1 VDHVVTHRGSR
12 RHASWIARHRIVDHA
27 ATTTHRIV
35 DHIATA
41 HPHRVRANGI
51 RSQRKQRRTA
61 DQRYEEPMAIN
72 TAAADDDAPRVAIP
86 TWRFIWEV
94 IKFQPVRYFFNAL
107 AMVLVMLGWQ
117 IPGLVS
123 REFFNTLSGQAQAG
137 WNLWT
142 LLALLTM
149 SSLGRIYG
157 IFMLIRTN
165 VPFQFMAHT
174 LLQRN
179 MLARVLQRPGARALP
194 EEPGKAIAR
203 FREDVNELPMFGL
216 WMNDLL
222 GTLLYAG
229 IALAIMLSVSP
240 FITAV
245 AVVPLLSL
253 VLVANVATRR
263 VEKYRR
269 ASREATGAVTGFIA
283 ESFGA
288 IQAVK
293 VAGAEKRLTS
303 HFAQLNERRRVTSLK
318 DRLFEEVLGSVFWN
332 AGNLGTGAILLLAA
346 QSLRTGTFTVGDF
359 ALFVYYVGFFAEST
373 SFLGF
378 LMARYKQA
386 GVSVARM
393 VRMLQG
399 APAETLVQHHPIYAE
414 GEPLPDVPYAAPTP
428 ADRLEAL
435 EIDGLAYHHPASG
448 RGIADITLSIPRGS
462 FTVITGRIGAGK
474 TTLLRAILGLL
485 PADAGTIRWN
495 GELVAEPADFMVPP
509 RVAYT
514 AQVPRLFSLTLRENL
529 LLGLPEGQVNLDQ
542 AIERAVLE
550 RDLVNLEKGLDTQV
564 GPKGVKLS
572 GGQIQ
577 RAAAARMFVRD
588 AELLVFDDLSS
599 ALDVETERTLWERLK
614 AEGTTL
620 KAEGILEEYAEQA
633 AAETS
638 SQDDNATAL
647 QPQRHFGNGT
657 PSNDEPFSLQPSAFS
672 VPTCLVVSHRRTALR
687 RADQIVVLKDGRIEA
702 VGTLDE
708 LLATSDEMRRLW
720 AAEPGEANP

>member
-1 VDHVVTHRGSR
+1 
-12 RHASWIARHRIVDHA
+12 
-27 ATTTHRIV
+27 
-35 DHIATA
+35 
-41 HPHRVRANGI
+41 
-51 RSQRKQRRTA
+51 
-61 DQRYEEPMAIN
+61 MAIN
-72 TAAADDDAPRVAIP
+72 TLSPEDDAPRVGIP
-86 TWRFIWEV
+86 TWRFIWAV
-94 IKFQPVRYFFNAL
+94 IRYQPVRYFFNAL

-117 IPGLVS
+117 VPGLVS
-123 REFFNTLSGQAQAG
+123 REFFNMLSGQAQAG

-142 LLALLTM
+142 LLALLAM
-149 SSLGRIYG
+149 SSAGRIYG

-165 VPFQFMAHT
+165 VPFQYMAHT

-203 FREDVNELPMFGL
+203 FREDVNELPLFGL
-216 WMNDLL
+216 WINDLL

-229 IALAIMLSVSP
+229 MALAIMISVSP

-245 AVVPLLSL
+245 ALLPLLSL
-253 VLVANVATRR
+253 VLVANIATRR
-263 VEKYRR
+263 VEKYRQ

-332 AGNLGTGAILLLAA
+332 AGNLGTGVILLLAA
-346 QSLRTGTFTVGDF
+346 QSLRAGTFTVGDF
-359 ALFVYYVGFFAEST
+359 ALFVYYIGFFAEST

-393 VRMLQG
+393 VRLLQG
-399 APAETLVQHHPIYAE
+399 APAERLVEHHPIYAE
-414 GEPLPDVPYAAPTP
+414 GEPLPEVPYVEPTP
-428 ADRLEAL
+428 ADRLETL
-435 EIDGLAYHHPASG
+435 EIAGLTYRHPSSG
-448 RGIADITLSIPRGS
+448 RGVADITLSIPRGS

-474 TTLLRAILGLL
+474 TTLLRTILGLL

-495 GELVAEPADFMVPP
+495 GAPVAEAADFMVPP

-529 LLGLPEGQVNLDQ
+529 LLGLPEDRVDLDR
-542 AIERAVLE
+542 AIHRAVLE
-550 RDLVNLEKGLDTQV
+550 QDLVNLEKGLDTQV

-599 ALDVETERTLWERLK
+599 ALDVETERTLWERIN
-614 AEGTTL
+614 AEGRTL
-620 KAEGILEEYAEQA
+620 NAEQA
-633 AAETS
+633 ATETS
-638 SQDDNATAL
+638 SQDDTRNTARL
-647 QPQRHFGNGT
+647 PQHFGNGVA
-657 PSNDEPFSLQPSAFS
+657 SNDEPFSLQPPRGHPAFS
-672 VPTCLVVSHRRTALR
+672 LQTCLVVSHRRAALR
-687 RADQIVVLKDGRIEA
+687 RADQIVVLKDGRVEA

-720 AAEPGEANP
+720 AAEPVEADA